1 MILNEEGKR
10 SDGEESDNESQDT
23 SGLLPQHK
31 IKLEKNIK
39 KVGIY
44 KLCT

>member
-1 MILNEEGKR
+1 MILSEEGKR
-10 SDGEESDNESQDT
+10 SDGEESDNESQET
-23 SGLLPQHK
+23 SDLLPQHR

-39 KVGIY
+39 KVVIY